1 MKNKKAQ
8 GMSTSTVIL
17 LVLGV
22 IVLVVLALGFT
33 MGWQKFGTFLSSSN
47 VNNIVTECSSSCTSQ
62 SMYAYCSAQKQLKDE
77 NKNTFTTSC
86 AVFANEPSFSI
97 YGIEK
102 CSTIDCS
109 VPCDKIEINGK
120 FGQKVQ
126 SGATAKYD
134 VSFMANDLSS
144 GQLCVIE

>member
-1 MKNKKAQ
+1 MKSKKAQ

-47 VNNIVTECSSSCTSQ
+47 VNNIVTECSSACTSQ
-62 SMYAYCSAQKQLKDE
+62 STYDYCSSIKQLTDE
-77 NKNTFTTSC
+77 SKNKISASC
-86 AVFANEPSFSI
+86 AVFSTEPSFVK

-109 VPCDKIEINGK
+109 LPCNQIEINGK
-120 FGQKVQ
+120 FGEIAQ

-134 VSFMANDLSS
+134 VSFMANDLSA
-144 GQLCVIE
+144 GQLCVIQ